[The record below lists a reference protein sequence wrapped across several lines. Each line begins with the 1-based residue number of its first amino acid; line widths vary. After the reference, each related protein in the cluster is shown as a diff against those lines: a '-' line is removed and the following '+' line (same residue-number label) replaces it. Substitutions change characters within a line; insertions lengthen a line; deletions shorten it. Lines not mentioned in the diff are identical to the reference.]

1 MQTFYVWGLFQVRV
15 YYIYIYMCLHESFG
29 QLEIGVMSPTNIHN
43 AFPQEENWEATQRRG

>member
-1 MQTFYVWGLFQVRV
+1 
-15 YYIYIYMCLHESFG
+15 MCLHESIG